1 MNEWIYID
9 ILYIIIYGYIY
20 IYYIYIYTYIV
31 CHNVKSI
38 ISYTIYCRRSSEFSY
53 ITYHSRNIGSPPGV
67 DAALLWEKVAES
79 CLGLRCLS
87 AVGGFSPPLWKMME
101 WKSDGMMKFPTE
113 RKVIKFMFQSPP
125 TSYSTPRWRPVHPC
139 IFLYSFNHH
148 NLPNPRGPHHHE
160 SHHMKSLGGA
170 QRMRD
175 AISWWYTACSKQIQ
189 T

>member
-20 IYYIYIYTYIV
+20 IYYIYTYIV

-125 TSYSTPRWRPVHPC
+125 TSYSTPMGTLVPPGDALFIPASFFTVSTTTICQIPGVH
-139 IFLYSFNHH
+139 IITNRTTW
-148 NLPNPRGPHHHE
+148 NL
-160 SHHMKSLGGA
+160 
-170 QRMRD
+170 
-175 AISWWYTACSKQIQ
+175 
-189 T
+189 